1 VERKR
6 IINVAMVK
14 TINAFLCLGV
24 FRSIAGN
31 NFFSVGI
38 EAILFFLEI
47 IIPAGII
54 INPSNRN
61 PGKIM

>member
-1 VERKR
+1 MERKR

-14 TINAFLCLGV
+14 ITNAFLCFGL

-31 NFFSVGI
+31 RFFSVGV
-38 EAILFFLEI
+38 EAIFFLLEI
-47 IIPAGII
+47 SIPAGII
-54 INPSNRN
+54 ISPSKRN